1 MGGYGSG
8 WQGSK
13 KTRVEDCLVLSA
25 AALVRKKVLVAG
37 AWTSGSWG
45 WTYEGGAAPTA
56 TRGCEATLIDP
67 ADAWLRL
74 QYRVNSEPIDYRV
87 RLVTTRPTYGGLRW
101 WFVCPLVRRD
111 AAPPRRAAKLY
122 LPSGGRYFGSRA
134 GYGLTYA
141 SCQESGRSRGLFRHI
156 AAELGTD
163 EATVRR
169 ALGRRGSSW

>member
-13 KTRVEDCLVLSA
+13 KARVEDCLVLSA
-25 AALVRKKVLVAG
+25 TALVRKRALVAG
-37 AWTSGSWG
+37 AWTSGSWC
-45 WTYEGGAAPTA
+45 WNYEGEAAPHA
-56 TRGCEATLIDP
+56 TVGDEASLVDSP
-67 ADAWLRL
+67 DAWLRL
-74 QYRVNSEPIDYRV
+74 PSRAGGEPVDYRV

-101 WFVCPLVRRD
+101 WFVSPLVRRD
-111 AAPPRRAAKLY
+111 GGPPRRAAKLY
-122 LPSGGRYFGSRA
+122 LPPGGRYFGSRI

-141 SCQESGRSRGLFRHI
+141 SCQESGQFRVLHRHL